1 MTVSK
6 ASFAVILILIFILYS
21 VLPFSARGVNCREFS
36 ATISEAEQAVAA
48 GFEATLD
55 AEQAGANVS
64 SLLVRLNEG
73 AEVLAAARMAFEDGN
88 YSEADRLSGLSS
100 EVGAQVESDALIL
113 KAEATNVAAGRYRLY
128 LAGSA
133 VAIIVVVFATL
144 LGYRFI
150 KKRYLERL
158 LKMKPEVNEA

>member
-48 GFEATLD
+48 GFEAALD

-73 AEVLAAARMAFEDGN
+73 GEFLTAARMAFEDGN

-100 EVGAQVESDALIL
+100 EVAAQVESEALIL
-113 KAEATNVAAGRYRLY
+113 KVEAANVAANKDRLY
-128 LAGSA
+128 LASSA

-144 LGYRFI
+144 LGYRFV
-150 KKRYLERL
+150 KKRYFERL